1 MFIDNNEIFLKA
13 NCQLHAYLFQYNLNV
28 HYKGCTNNNFILN
41 MNKCHI
47 MVVKIDCPE
56 LLDNFPSLFITRST
70 RTKSTFYL
78 NIRVYVI
85 IQTTLPVL
93 EL

>member
-1 MFIDNNEIFLKA
+1 MFIDNSEIFLKA
-13 NCQLHAYLFQYNLNV
+13 NCQLHAYLLQYDLNV
-28 HYKGCTNNNFILN
+28 HYEGCTNNSFILN
-41 MNKCHI
+41 INKCHI

-70 RTKSTFYL
+70 RIKSTFYL

-85 IQTTLPVL
+85 MQATLFAL
-93 EL
+93 KL